1 MPCLGD
7 HSETGRKLGI
17 KEGRQLT
24 IGFDG
29 GHHRSTTMSRII
41 AMQVLHRLV
50 ARASQAP
57 TLATPITFRSSAKSF
72 AGETPKQRLQRRE
85 AAWRE
90 KTQQEKN
97 PRTPKGM
104 LFPRLRKREL
114 ERIFILRW
122 GSRTLPD
129 DDAGRG
135 DLRLMAD
142 HLAQLGKKYVEA
154 WASLWAPWLSE
165 EETDALIEEVGAGK
179 YWTAAALAEEL
190 NLDDAT
196 RARLDIRTIRPVD
209 CDEALRLERQKAKKV
224 ARRKAKRASARALRP
239 PPASETKPW
248 LALGK
253 SKRWW
258 YAHGKPT
265 PPKPCTKPDPSYAY
279 LCRRQQLCTS

>member
-1 MPCLGD
+1 LHASVNRQSRAALQELPQKKYAN
-7 HSETGRKLGI
+7 ET
-17 KEGRQLT
+17 
-24 IGFDG
+24 
-29 GHHRSTTMSRII
+29 
-41 AMQVLHRLV
+41 
-50 ARASQAP
+50 
-57 TLATPITFRSSAKSF
+57 SA
-72 AGETPKQRLQRRE
+72 QRLQRRE

-90 KTQQEKN
+90 KQQQEQKQQ
-97 PRTPKGM
+97 TPIWL

-122 GSRTLPD
+122 RSRTLPD
-129 DDAGRG
+129 DEAGRG

-154 WASLWAPWLSE
+154 WASLWAPWLSA

-196 RARLDIRTIRPVD
+196 RKRLDVRTIRPVD
-209 CDEALRLERQKAKKV
+209 CDEAVRLERQMAKKV
-224 ARRKAKRASARALRP
+224 AQRKAKRAAARALRP
-239 PPASETKPW
+239 APASETKPW
-248 LALGK
+248 LAFGK

-279 LCRRQQLCTS
+279 LCRGQHLCTS